1 MPRPTKRKA
10 AHKQVSRDK
19 RGKFIKEDELN
30 LIDTE
35 SSTFELME
43 TGLSD
48 DSPSEKLW
56 ENDEVKVIGEVMLIR
71 RQNKIFGTDFQRIAF
86 G

>member
-1 MPRPTKRKA
+1 M
-10 AHKQVSRDK
+10 SRDK

-30 LIDTE
+30 LMDTE

-48 DSPSEKLW
+48 DSSGEKLW
-56 ENDEVKVIGEVMLIR
+56 ENDEGK
-71 RQNKIFGTDFQRIAF
+71 K
-86 G
+86 